1 MGIRNKKA
9 GKRSNDGVAEWL
21 QLTIDIFNKR
31 DTNYMQ
37 KSDYIVIRCDAE
49 MKRYFEVLGNKYHIK
64 RSEFIRQAI
73 IEKLK
78 RDVPK
83 IREINKKSDCP
94 F

>member
-1 MGIRNKKA
+1 M
-9 GKRSNDGVAEWL
+9 SNLKLKVL
-21 QLTIDIFNKR
+21 FFKLRLTIDIFNKR